1 MVALIIGLGN
11 PGGEYATTRHNVG
24 WMCLA
29 ELERRGRFTR
39 ERREGQ
45 ARVSE
50 GSIEGYDIVLARPQT
65 FMNLSGKAALPLL
78 RRFGVPVEDLIV
90 VHDDIDLA
98 FGRLRLKRGGG
109 SGGNNG
115 VRSLVASL
123 QSPEFMRVRVGVGRP
138 PEGVDAIDHVL
149 RTFPPDQRERLP
161 AILTRAADAA
171 MSLIRAGLE
180 PSMTEFNRASD
191 V

>member
-11 PGGEYATTRHNVG
+11 PGGEYANTRHNVG

-29 ELERRGRFTR
+29 ELERRGRFRR

-45 ARVSE
+45 ARVRE
-50 GSIEGYDIVLARPQT
+50 GSIDGYDIVLARPQT
-65 FMNLSGKAALPLL
+65 FMNLSGRAALPLL

-123 QSPEFMRVRVGVGRP
+123 QSPEFMRVRIGMGRP
-138 PEGVDAIDHVL
+138 PEGVEAIDHVL
-149 RTFPPDQRERLP
+149 STFPPDQRERLP
-161 AILTRAADAA
+161 AILKRAADAA
-171 MSLIRAGLE
+171 MSLMRDGLE
-180 PSMTEFNRASD
+180 PSMTEFNRAPD
-191 V
+191 G